1 MKLYFEFL
9 KMHIKSILEYKK
21 SFIIS
26 FLSQFFVFFTYYFII
41 LALFSRFN
49 NIKGFNIYEALLC
62 FSIIQ
67 LGYSFNQVFARG
79 IDKFDSLIINGEFDR
94 LLLRPRN
101 LLLQSIMWDIDFV
114 KISRIIQ
121 SIVILFIA
129 LYNLNI
135 NLDICKIFTLILM
148 IISSIAL
155 FFSLFLLM
163 ASYCFYTVQGL
174 EIRNLFTDGSK
185 HLAQYPIGIFRKEI
199 MTFFTII
206 IPFGFVNYYP
216 LLYFLGR
223 TNNILYMFSTL
234 IVFIYIIPSLLL
246 FKLGIKE
253 YTSVGS

>member
-21 SFIIS
+21 SFVIS
-26 FLSQFFVFFTYYFII
+26 FISQFFVFFTYYFII
-41 LALFSRFN
+41 LALFSQFN
-49 NIKGFNIYEALLC
+49 NIKGFNIYEVLLC

-67 LGYSFNQVFARG
+67 LGYCFNEVFARG

-135 NLDICKIFTLILM
+135 ALDICKIITLILM

-223 TNNILYMFSTL
+223 TNNILYMFSPF
-234 IVFIYIIPSLLL
+234 IVFVYVIPSLLL
-246 FKLGIKE
+246 FKLGIKK

>member
-9 KMHIKSILEYKK
+9 KMHFKSILEYKK
-21 SFIIS
+21 SFIIG
-26 FLSQFFVFFTYYFII
+26 FVSQFFVFFTYYFII

-49 NIKGFNIYEALLC
+49 NIKGFNVYEVLLC
-62 FSIIQ
+62 FAIIQ
-67 LGYSFNQVFARG
+67 MGYAINQVFARG
-79 IDKFDSLIINGEFDR
+79 IDKFDTLIINGEFDR
-94 LLLRPRN
+94 LLLRPKN
-101 LLLQSIMWDIDFV
+101 LLLQSIMWEIDFV
-114 KISRIIQ
+114 KISRIVQ
-121 SIVILFIA
+121 SIVILFIS

-135 NLDICKIFTLILM
+135 DLNICKVVTLILM
-148 IISSIAL
+148 IISSIAI

-185 HLAQYPIGIFRKEI
+185 HLAQYPIGIIKKEI

-216 LLYFLGR
+216 LLYLLGR
-223 TNNILYMFSTL
+223 TNNILYMFSPL
-234 IVFIYIIPSLLL
+234 IVFIYVIPSLLS
-246 FKLGIKE
+246 FKLGIKR